1 MVDSAKK
8 GGKERDMTGSL
19 VRGNSEG
26 PYKQPS
32 ARASTEQVE
41 GVGRVTPSNSSET
54 RKTELDPNRRV

>member
-1 MVDSAKK
+1 
-8 GGKERDMTGSL
+8 MTGSL

-26 PYKQPS
+26 LCKQPS
-32 ARASTEQVE
+32 AQASTEQVE